1 MLNVVHIIFD
11 MSRLNP
17 ALEKAIL
24 AALKC
29 KQLNIRT
36 LAAQTGLSI
45 TTVRKYAEALAKDG
59 KLIETKKGRA
69 RVFSIA
75 KELDKK

>member
-1 MLNVVHIIFD
+1 MLNVVHITFN
-11 MSRLNP
+11 MSWLNP

-36 LAAQTGLSI
+36 LAIRTGLSI
-45 TTVRKYAEALAKDG
+45 TTVRKYAENLAEDG

-69 RVFSIA
+69 RVFSIS
-75 KELDKK
+75 KEQR

>member
-1 MLNVVHIIFD
+1 
-11 MSRLNP
+11 MSWLNP

-36 LAAQTGLSI
+36 LAIRTGLSI
-45 TTVRKYAEALAKDG
+45 TTVRKYAENLAEDG

-69 RVFSIA
+69 RVFSIV
-75 KELDKK
+75 KEQDKK